1 MSNDAS
7 AAKLEQIRTDL
18 IDRNPENP
26 RLVFRPGELDQ
37 LLESIR
43 VHGVQV
49 PISVYRAGHRYV
61 LIDGE
66 RRWRCSLKLNRSTI
80 PALIQ
85 PRPDPLGNLLL
96 MFNIH
101 SLREQWD
108 LLTIALKLPRVIRLL
123 HEKLNRI
130 PSERDIAEQTGL
142 NRSIIRRCKLL
153 MELPQEYKDQI
164 LAELNR
170 PKAQQKVTEDL
181 FIELERALTTVERAM
196 PNAIP
201 QRDSVR
207 RILLK
212 KYKSGIIRNRVDF
225 RNVAKIARAQNVGY
239 DPNAAATQLKKLF
252 QDNRYSIDEA
262 YANSVGEA
270 YKERDVGSRV
280 TSLLTLLDEI
290 KPEDIDEELRE
301 KLRALQQKLNALLE
315 N

>member
-1 MSNDAS
+1 MPHDAS
-7 AAKLEQIRTDL
+7 ETRLEQVRTDL

-26 RLVFRPGELDQ
+26 RVVFRPGELEQ

-66 RRWRCSLKLNRSTI
+66 RRWRCSQKLNRSTI

-123 HEKLNRI
+123 HEKLNRP

-142 NRSIIRRCKLL
+142 SRSIIRRCKLL
-153 MELPQEYKDQI
+153 MELPQEYKDEI

-181 FIELERALTTVERAM
+181 FIEMERALTTVERAM
-196 PNAIP
+196 PDVIP
-201 QRDSVR
+201 QRDAVR
-207 RILLK
+207 RVLLK
-212 KYKSGIIRNRVDF
+212 KYKTGVIGNRVDF
-225 RNVAKIARAQNVGY
+225 RSVAKIARAENVGY
-239 DPNAAATQLKKLF
+239 DRKAAANQLQKLF

-280 TSLLTLLDEI
+280 TSLLTLLDDLQ
-290 KPEDIDEELRE
+290 PEDIDDELKE
-301 KLRALQQKLNALLE
+301 KLKALRRRLTALLKD
-315 N
+315 